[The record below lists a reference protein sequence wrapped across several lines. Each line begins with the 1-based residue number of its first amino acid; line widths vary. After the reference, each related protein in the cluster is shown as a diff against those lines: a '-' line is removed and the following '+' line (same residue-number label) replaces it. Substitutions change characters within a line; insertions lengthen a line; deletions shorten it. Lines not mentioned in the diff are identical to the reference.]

1 VDVSPSTDRTRMLR
15 GALSGAIAAAVWAVQ
30 QPLDQRVFASRF
42 DDVELLGRAVTPGE
56 NWYAPGLAMH
66 VANGAAFGAVYSA
79 LAPSLPLPAPLRG
92 PALALAENFAS
103 WPLTALTDR
112 LHPRREQLPKLSGDA
127 RALAQ
132 ATWRHLLFGIVLGE
146 LERRLN
152 PPAPEPEPEPP
163 APPYSTN
170 GHGSI
175 EHALSVE
182 PDA

>member
-1 VDVSPSTDRTRMLR
+1 M
-15 GALSGAIAAAVWAVQ
+15 AATVWAVE
-30 QPLDQRVFASRF
+30 QPLDKPVFGSRF
-42 DDVELLGRAVTPGE
+42 DDIELLGRAVTRGE
-56 NWYAPGLAMH
+56 RWFVPGLVMH
-66 VANGAAFGAVYSA
+66 VANGAAFGAIYA
-79 LAPSLPLPAPLRG
+79 AIAPSLPGPAPLRG
-92 PALALAENFAS
+92 PAVALAENFAS
-103 WPLTALTDR
+103 WPLTMLTDR
-112 LHPRREQLPKLSGDA
+112 FHPARAQLPQLSGNP

-152 PPAPEPEPEPP
+152 PPAPEPEPAPA